1 MNPISSS
8 IRPGYALQNSASD
21 TSPHGKD
28 TDSIS
33 VANAIEDTV
42 NLSSES
48 RNLAAIYNALSPDE
62 KTTYLENLARLLK
75 AGVVGTE
82 TLTVRGQP
90 YQSFVTNRFADPELA
105 HARPR
110 R

>member
-1 MNPISSS
+1 MHPISSS
-8 IRPGYALQNSASD
+8 INIIPNAAAD
-21 TSPHGKD
+21 TSPRA
-28 TDSIS
+28 TDSNPIT
-33 VANAIEDTV
+33 VAGAIEDTL

-48 RNLAAIYNALSPDE
+48 RDLAANYNALSPDE